1 MSYGGAV
8 AGFVA
13 VALALKRRQIV
24 RTFRVV
30 GALSESSGR
39 SREEL
44 GIPDSR
50 LFRRLVRRGV
60 LRALPSGKHY
70 LDLEAEAREQGR
82 RRRLMAVLL
91 LVLVAGM
98 ALVLWLASSGP

>member
-1 MSYGGAV
+1 MNYGGAA
-8 AGFVA
+8 AGLVA

-60 LRALPSGKHY
+60 LRELPSGNHY
-70 LDLEAEAREQGR
+70 LDVEAEARDQRR
-82 RRRLMAVLL
+82 RRRLAALLL
-91 LVLVAGM
+91 LVMAAGVVL
-98 ALVLWLASSGP
+98 ALWLEPSGS